1 MTVIYP
7 LILSGGAGTRLWP
20 LSRELQPKQLL
31 PLFGATTL
39 LQATAQ
45 RAARIAGC
53 VAPIVVCNHEHR
65 FMVAEQLRACGCA
78 PASTLLEPEGRNTAP
93 AVVVGA
99 LEAQR
104 LAGHAQP
111 LLLVLAADHLI
122 REVDTF
128 AAVVASAAPAAAAGN
143 LVTFGIVPTHA
154 ETGYGYV
161 QAGAATSAGGFAVQR
176 FVEKPDAATATAYVE
191 SGDYFW
197 NSGMFLLR
205 ADVYLDEVARLCPSM
220 LEACRDAFAQ
230 GTRDLDFTR
239 LHADA
244 FRASPADSID
254 YAVMEKTTRA
264 VTFPLAAGWSDV
276 GSWSAVWEE
285 GPADSD
291 GNVSVGDAWLQ
302 GCSDC
307 YVRAD
312 GRIVAALGLDDVIV
326 VDTRDAVLVAAK
338 SRVQD
343 VKHIVQQLRTAGREE
358 VSSHRL
364 VYRPWGA
371 YESLD
376 RGDRFQ
382 VKRITVK
389 PGGSLSLQKHHHR
402 AEHWIVVRG
411 TARVTCGS
419 ETRLLTENQSTYIP
433 LGELHRLEN
442 PGRMDLE
449 MIEVQSGS
457 YLGEDDIV
465 RFDDNYGRGS
475 SA

>member
-1 MTVIYP
+1 VTAIHP

-31 PLFGATTL
+31 PLFGSTTM

-45 RAARIAGC
+45 RARRIDGA
-53 VAPIVVCNHEHR
+53 APPIVVCNDAHR
-65 FMVAEQLRACGCA
+65 FMVAEQLRGTGCA
-78 PASTLLEPEGRNTAP
+78 PAAILLEPVGRNTAP
-93 AVVVGA
+93 AVAVGA

-104 LAGHAQP
+104 TGGDGA
-111 LLLVLAADHLI
+111 LLLVMAADHLV
-122 REVDTF
+122 RDVAAF
-128 AAVVASAAPAAAAGN
+128 AAVVAEAVPAAAAGH
-143 LVTFGIVPTHA
+143 LVTFGIVPTHP

-161 QAGAATSAGGFAVQR
+161 QAGDPSPAGGFQVRR
-176 FVEKPDAATATAYVE
+176 FVEKPDLDTARGYVAR
-191 SGDYFW
+191 GGHYW

-205 ADVYLDEVARLCPSM
+205 ADTYLDELARHAPPM
-220 LEACRDAFAQ
+220 RAACAAAFERAV
-230 GTRDLDFTR
+230 RDLDFTR
-239 LHADA
+239 LDADA
-244 FRASPADSID
+244 FAACPADSID
-254 YAVMEKTTRA
+254 YAVMEKTARA

-276 GSWSAVWEE
+276 GSWRAVWEE
-285 GPADSD
+285 GPADAD
-291 GNVSVGDAWLQ
+291 GNVVAGDAWLD
-302 GCSDC
+302 GCHDC

-312 GRIVAALGLDDVIV
+312 GRIAAVLGLDDVIV
-326 VDTRDAVLVAAK
+326 VDSKDALLVAAK

-343 VKHIVQQLRTAGREE
+343 VRRIVERLRAAGRDE
-358 VSSHRL
+358 VLSHRL
-364 VYRPWGA
+364 VYRPWGS
-371 YESLD
+371 YEGLD

-382 VKRITVK
+382 VKRITVR
-389 PGGSLSLQKHHHR
+389 PGRSLSLQKHHHR

-433 LGELHRLEN
+433 LGEVHRLEN

-465 RFDDNYGRGS
+465 RLDDHYGRGG
-475 SA
+475 AT